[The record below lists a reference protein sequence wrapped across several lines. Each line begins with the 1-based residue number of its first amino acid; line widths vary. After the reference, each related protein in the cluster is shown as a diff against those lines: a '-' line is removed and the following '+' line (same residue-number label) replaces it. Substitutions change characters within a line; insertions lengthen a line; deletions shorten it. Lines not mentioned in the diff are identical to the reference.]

1 MSYFYGLLAAA
12 GWVWLVIVGMFLF
25 VKLRRS
31 TGGPSESLEGEL
43 ARSADAKQ
51 H

>member
-1 MSYFYGLLAAA
+1 MSYFYGLLAVT
-12 GWVWLVIVGMFLF
+12 GWVWAAIIGVFLF

-31 TGGPSESLEGEL
+31 SGAPRGFEVETSETK
-43 ARSADAKQ
+43 DAQQ